1 MAISILLVD
10 DDDQFRGMLS
20 EALTGEGFQVREAT
34 DGRQG
39 IKLYGEQSSDLVIT
53 DLVMPGKEGLEMI
66 VEIKR
71 LHSDVKIIAMSGG
84 GRGSSQ
90 NYLKM
95 AKAFGAQ
102 IVLAKPF
109 AHREILGAI
118 SHVLEH

>member
-10 DDDQFRGMLS
+10 DDDLFRGMLS
-20 EALTGEGFQVREAT
+20 EALTGEGFYVREASE
-34 DGRQG
+34 GCQG
-39 IKLYGEQSSDLVIT
+39 IKRYEEQSADIVIT
-53 DLVMPGKEGLEMI
+53 DLVMPEKEGLEMI

-71 LHSDVKIIAMSGG
+71 LNPGVRIIAISGG

-90 NYLKM
+90 NYLKL

-109 AHREILGAI
+109 SHREILEAI
-118 SHVLEH
+118 SQVLAD